1 MGVVD
6 VDMSYNCKLEDQ
18 HFDAVSD
25 CCGSEQ
31 YPDVDGMCSGCHE
44 FTGWV
49 CSVCDEE
56 MDDEVYS

>member
-18 HFDAVSD
+18 HFDAVSL
-25 CCGSEQ
+25 CCGSGEHS
-31 YPDVDGMCSGCHE
+31 DVAGMCSGCND
-44 FTGWV
+44 FTGWE
-49 CSVCDEE
+49 CSVCGED